1 MRSLFTELKNKSVY
15 FFSASLAEVSKK
27 KIYFVTK
34 LNFNLVKEKG
44 LMSQFK
50 EMILAELKFFKSCM

>member
-27 KIYFVTK
+27 KKNFVTK

-50 EMILAELKFFKSCM
+50 EMILAELKFF